1 MTTQQPD
8 ALRLADQLTANYSNI
23 YTGLAP
29 SCANELRRLHARV
42 QELESKLVA
51 HKIEHTMVHTNIE
64 QQIAAAWNAQADE
77 FNQWDELDLGEKIE
91 WAAKWGASQARKPLS
106 DGRLVEV
113 IEAFTG
119 FISGDVDKF
128 VAHIESAHGITQEKQ
143 GDQENG

>member
-42 QELESKLVA
+42 QEPESKLVA

-91 WAAKWGASQARKPLS
+91 WAAKWGASQSLKTLS
-106 DGRLVEV
+106 GWKLVPSEPT
-113 IEAFTG
+113 E
-119 FISGDVDKF
+119 
-128 VAHIESAHGITQEKQ
+128 E
-143 GDQENG
+143 